1 MPRNAHFMAAL
12 AISVA
17 PKQRRAQNGFKLF
30 EFAVATA
37 IFAILVTVLLQ
48 RLWFYQG
55 EAERVAVQQVVA
67 NIRSALEIQVARG
80 RLPGQQLNLTIL
92 TEQNPLLWL
101 ADKPPNYAGEY
112 FSPTDQEVAVGNWYF
127 DRHDKMLVYLLN
139 NRNSFG
145 GTELKRLKFKVKLFR
160 LPKSSAKPTGTSDPD
175 GVAFEQV
182 NG

>member
-1 MPRNAHFMAAL
+1 VRAL
-12 AISVA
+12 ATFVA
-17 PKQRRAQNGFKLF
+17 TKQQQRQRGFKLF

-48 RLWFYQG
+48 RIWYYQ
-55 EAERVAVQQVVA
+55 EQAEQVAVQQLVA
-67 NIRSALEIQVARG
+67 SVRLALEIKVVQARMPGHQVD
-80 RLPGQQLNLTIL
+80 LTML
-92 TEQNPLLWL
+92 ADQNPMLWL
-101 ADKPPNYAGEY
+101 ADRPANYAGEY

-139 NRNSFG
+139 KRTSFG
-145 GTELKRLKFKVKLFR
+145 SSELKHLKFKVKSVR
-160 LPKSSAKPTGTSDPD
+160 LPENSAKPAGTPDPY

>member
-1 MPRNAHFMAAL
+1 MVTFV
-12 AISVA
+12 AI
-17 PKQRRAQNGFKLF
+17 KQQRLQQGFKLF
-30 EFAVATA
+30 EFAVAAA

-48 RLWFYQG
+48 RVWYYQG
-55 EAERVAVQQVVA
+55 EAEQAAMQQVVV
-67 NIRSALEIQVARG
+67 NVRTALEIKLAQS
-80 RLPGQQLNLTIL
+80 RLPGSAVDLTML
-92 TEQNPLLWL
+92 AEQNPLQWL
-101 ADKPPNYAGEY
+101 SRKPPNYAGEY

-145 GTELKRLKFKVKLFR
+145 STELKRLKFKVKLFR
-160 LPKSSAKPTGTSDPD
+160 LPKSSAKPSGTPEVD